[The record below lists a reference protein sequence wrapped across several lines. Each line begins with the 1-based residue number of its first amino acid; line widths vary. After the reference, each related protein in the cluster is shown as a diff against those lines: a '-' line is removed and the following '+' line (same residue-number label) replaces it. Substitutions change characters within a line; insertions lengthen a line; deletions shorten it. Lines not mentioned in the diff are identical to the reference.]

1 MTDKNKKTRTGG
13 KLDIWE
19 GAPPYRKEHYENNL
33 GIPQVVLI
41 PEHETDLSRG
51 IPLSLDLSPMIG
63 HMPDTFQRA
72 FTKALHDQGLIEP
85 ADYFKTG
92 AAERYQ
98 RALRTVLKHDF
109 LNAQTLAKQEM
120 KNG

>member
-1 MTDKNKKTRTGG
+1 MTDKNKKIRTGG
-13 KLDIWE
+13 KIDVWE
-19 GAPPYRKEHYENNL
+19 GSPPYTRQTFDDDS
-33 GIPQVVLI
+33 GIPRVVLI

-63 HMPDTFQRA
+63 HMPDKFQRA

-98 RALRTVLKHDF
+98 RALRTVIKHDF
-109 LNAQTLAKQEM
+109 LNAQALAKQEL